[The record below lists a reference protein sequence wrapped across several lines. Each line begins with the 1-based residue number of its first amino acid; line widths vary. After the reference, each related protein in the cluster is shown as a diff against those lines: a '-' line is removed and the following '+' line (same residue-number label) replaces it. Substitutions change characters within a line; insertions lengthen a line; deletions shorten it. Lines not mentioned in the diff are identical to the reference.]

1 MASSTRSI
9 ELKVGAFILA
19 AIGLLIG
26 FVLIMSGVNFQP
38 TFSVVVL
45 FDNPGGLQTGAHVK
59 MAGVK
64 IGKVQTVSFCKD
76 RKDAMN
82 IPAELRHAVVCMDIT
97 VEKRHQASIRKN
109 ALFYVTTQGVL
120 GEQFLA
126 VDPGSNDQD
135 PMFSDPLR
143 PEEKYVRGLD
153 PPRLDKLISETYEL
167 LHSSVT
173 ALRENK
179 DQLNEAFDG
188 LRKTLK
194 GTGDFF
200 EKNKDRLDRIA
211 QNVEQI
217 TIDVDDTIRGAKT
230 KYVENPQ
237 IDRIMNNVESIS
249 GVAAKDAPPL
259 LADAKVTMENMR
271 RVSET
276 IGAESEQA
284 KIKKTLNDVSE
295 IASQA
300 KATMNDTHA
309 IVSHI
314 RRGKGTV
321 GAVVMDEALYDD
333 IQELAR
339 DLKHNPWK
347 FLWRE

>member
-1 MASSTRSI
+1 MASSRSI
-9 ELKVGAFILA
+9 EFKVGAFILA
-19 AIGLLIG
+19 AVGLLIG
-26 FVLIMSGVNFQP
+26 FVLIMSGVNFQQ
-38 TFSVVVL
+38 TFSVTVL
-45 FDNPGGLQTGAHVK
+45 FDNPGGLQTGAQVR

-64 IGKVQTVSFCKD
+64 IGKVQATSFCKD
-76 RKDAMN
+76 RKDVMN
-82 IPAELRHAVVCMDIT
+82 IPSELRSAVVCMDISI
-97 VEKRHQASIRKN
+97 EKRHQPSIRKN
-109 ALFYVTTQGVL
+109 AIFYVTTQGVL

-126 VDPGSNDQD
+126 IDPGSNDQD
-135 PMFSDPLR
+135 MMFSDPLR
-143 PEEKYVRGLD
+143 PEERYVRGLD
-153 PPRLDKLISETYEL
+153 PPRLDRLISETYEL

-173 ALRENK
+173 AMRENK
-179 DQLNEAFDG
+179 DQIEEAFQG

-200 EKNKDRLDRIA
+200 EKNGERLDRIA

-217 TIDVDDTIRGAKT
+217 TLDVDDTIRGAKS

-237 IDRIMNNVESIS
+237 IDRIMNNVENIS
-249 GVAAKDAPPL
+249 VAAAKDAPPL

-271 RVSET
+271 RVSDT

-295 IASQA
+295 IASHA
-300 KATMNDTHA
+300 KATMNETQA

-321 GAVVMDEALYDD
+321 GAMVMDEALYDD
-333 IQELAR
+333 LQELAR